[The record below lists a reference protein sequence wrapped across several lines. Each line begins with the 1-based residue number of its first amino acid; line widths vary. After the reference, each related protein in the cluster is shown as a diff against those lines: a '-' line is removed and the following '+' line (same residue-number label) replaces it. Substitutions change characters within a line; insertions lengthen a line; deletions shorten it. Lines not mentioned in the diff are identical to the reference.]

1 MALRYL
7 IKYRKF
13 KHVIYLNH
21 GDGEGNDEGG
31 SVRQIVLEGQ
41 VGESLRGLR
50 AFDHDLQAVHI
61 RPLIGTSD
69 GDHMLD
75 LQTVI
80 GLSAEWQSIQNLK
93 GLPQS

>member
-1 MALRYL
+1 
-7 IKYRKF
+7 
-13 KHVIYLNH
+13 
-21 GDGEGNDEGG
+21 
-31 SVRQIVLEGQ
+31 
-41 VGESLRGLR
+41 
-50 AFDHDLQAVHI
+50 
-61 RPLIGTSD
+61 LIGTSD